1 MTDVGL
7 ALVVV
12 EVLAVVSS
20 LAVLLTKDNLYSALY
35 LALASG
41 FSATA
46 LLLMNGVLPFVLIV
60 MIYVGATITVTIV
73 LAATYRRPVQYT
85 GVEGKWI
92 GVSLVIVVLA
102 LIALKSIY
110 VTPLQPISLSSA
122 QLAHDVLSS
131 GMIMLL
137 ILLVSFL
144 SMVMAITI
152 RYLKVTQG

>member
-7 ALVVV
+7 ALVIV
-12 EVLAVVSS
+12 EILAVVSS

-41 FSATA
+41 LSATA

-60 MIYVGATITVTIV
+60 MIYVGATITITIV
-73 LAATYRRPVQYT
+73 LAATYRRPVAYT

-92 GVSLVIVVLA
+92 GVALVIVVLS
-102 LIALKSIY
+102 LIALKSVY
-110 VTPLQPISLSSA
+110 ATPLQPASLSPA

-131 GMIMLL
+131 SMVMLL

-152 RYLKVTQG
+152 RYLKVTQS